1 MSLIASVFMGLGT
14 LFLILSVGIYVWK
27 KQQDSAIGIS
37 KKIHNKDDD
46 DDERVILFSPVCP
59 FLWNKIIFACIF
71 NRIIIALE

>member
-46 DDERVILFSPVCP
+46 DERVILFSPVCP